1 MLNIEYK
8 HVSILSGF
16 TKSFIVNDA
25 YKTSAFI
32 FVDAMILL
40 GHHSLKDEI
49 TNWPNLFFSCCFYF
63 FIIWRECSWACT
75 TLNLPCETNLF
86 YVYQITHH
94 KFFFTFN
101 ILYIMF
107 FMNQQVKWHT
117 ELSRSQVMEQ
127 NQLRWWPQ
135 MPSSQELR

>member
-1 MLNIEYK
+1 MEIFLEIIKTRIIILSLLK

-49 TNWPNLFFSCCFYF
+49 SN
-63 FIIWRECSWACT
+63 
-75 TLNLPCETNLF
+75 
-86 YVYQITHH
+86 
-94 KFFFTFN
+94 
-101 ILYIMF
+101 
-107 FMNQQVKWHT
+107 
-117 ELSRSQVMEQ
+117 
-127 NQLRWWPQ
+127 
-135 MPSSQELR
+135 

>member
-1 MLNIEYK
+1 MLPYVKARISIYNLGKIIEIFLEIIKTRIIILSLLNIEYK

-49 TNWPNLFFSCCFYF
+49 TN
-63 FIIWRECSWACT
+63 
-75 TLNLPCETNLF
+75 
-86 YVYQITHH
+86 
-94 KFFFTFN
+94 
-101 ILYIMF
+101 
-107 FMNQQVKWHT
+107 
-117 ELSRSQVMEQ
+117 
-127 NQLRWWPQ
+127 
-135 MPSSQELR
+135 

>member
-1 MLNIEYK
+1 MEIFLEIIKTRIIILSLLK

-49 TNWPNLFFSCCFYF
+49 TN
-63 FIIWRECSWACT
+63 
-75 TLNLPCETNLF
+75 
-86 YVYQITHH
+86 
-94 KFFFTFN
+94 
-101 ILYIMF
+101 
-107 FMNQQVKWHT
+107 
-117 ELSRSQVMEQ
+117 
-127 NQLRWWPQ
+127 
-135 MPSSQELR
+135 

>member
-1 MLNIEYK
+1 MEIYLEIIKTRIIILSLLNIEYMYK

-49 TNWPNLFFSCCFYF
+49 TN
-63 FIIWRECSWACT
+63 
-75 TLNLPCETNLF
+75 
-86 YVYQITHH
+86 
-94 KFFFTFN
+94 
-101 ILYIMF
+101 
-107 FMNQQVKWHT
+107 
-117 ELSRSQVMEQ
+117 
-127 NQLRWWPQ
+127 
-135 MPSSQELR
+135 